1 MILFLVESFTKAK
14 TISKY
19 LGKDYLV
26 KATGGHIKDLP
37 EDKLGVDLETLNP
50 TFLWK
55 KGKKKL
61 FDKIKK
67 SSLKAQ
73 LVLLGTDP
81 DREGEAISYFLWE
94 ELRKVR
100 NITIRRVYF
109 YEITKPA
116 LQKAIK
122 EQTNINMNLV
132 KAQFARRVLDRLY
145 RKRKDL
151 SL

>member
-55 KGKKKL
+55 KGKRFEKPDNAKPYLEKL
-61 FDKIKK
+61 KD
-67 SSLKAQ
+67 A
-73 LVLLGTDP
+73 LL
-81 DREGEAISYFLWE
+81 
-94 ELRKVR
+94 
-100 NITIRRVYF
+100 
-109 YEITKPA
+109 
-116 LQKAIK
+116 
-122 EQTNINMNLV
+122 
-132 KAQFARRVLDRLY
+132 
-145 RKRKDL
+145 
-151 SL
+151 